1 MAPKPRWLERGRDES
16 RHTSARSK
24 ILIFLPAARPG
35 GDLSTVN
42 GDHRKARRAGM
53 VLKAVAGLALLA
65 AAPARA
71 GDAPDLSTSEKLGE
85 ALFFDTNLSKN
96 RTQSC
101 ASCHSPD
108 HAFTDP
114 RETPAA
120 GKAVSLGDDGTSL
133 GDRNAPT
140 AAYARFS
147 PPFGKSAKPR
157 LYHGG
162 QFLDGRAGDLA
173 TQAGGPPLNP
183 LEMGMPDKA
192 SVVARLK
199 ENPAYVSAFDTL
211 YGNGV
216 LDKPDKGFGAM
227 TKAIAAFET
236 TPLFAPFDSKYDRY
250 LRGEDKLTEQEELG
264 RVLFFSQQFTNCSLC
279 HRLNPQGG
287 TAGETFTNYEFHN
300 IGVPRNDEARAA
312 AGLKPDSRDLGL
324 AQNPALKGRDK
335 KAQEGRFKTPTL
347 RNVAVTGPYMHN
359 GVFKDLRTVILFY
372 NTYNTKNPDR
382 HINPETGKPFAPPE
396 VAQNIS
402 ITELETGPALDD
414 KRIDALVAFLK
425 TLTDRRYENLQN

>member
-1 MAPKPRWLERGRDES
+1 MTFPFAGPSGGHGRGARDE
-16 RHTSARSK
+16 RIQRPRPR
-24 ILIFLPAARPG
+24 LFLAA
-35 GDLSTVN
+35 
-42 GDHRKARRAGM
+42 A
-53 VLKAVAGLALLA
+53 AGLALLA
-65 AAPARA
+65 TPPQGAHAED
-71 GDAPDLSTSEKLGE
+71 GPDLATPQKLGE

-101 ASCHSPD
+101 SSCHSPD
-108 HAFTDP
+108 HAFIDP
-114 RETPAA
+114 RQTPAA
-120 GKAVSLGDDGTSL
+120 GDAVSLGDDGTSL

-147 PPFGKSAKPR
+147 PSFGKSPKPG

-162 QFLDGRAGDLA
+162 QFLDGRAADLA
-173 TQAGGPPLNP
+173 EQAGGPPLNP

-211 YGNGV
+211 YGKGV
-216 LDKPDKGFGAM
+216 LDKPERGYAAM
-227 TKAIAAFET
+227 TKAIAAFEE

-250 LRGEDKLTEQEELG
+250 LRGEVKLTDQEELG
-264 RVLFFSQQFTNCSLC
+264 RVLFFSNQFTNCSLC
-279 HRLNPQGG
+279 HQLNAQGG
-287 TAGETFTNYEFHN
+287 QAGETFSNYEFHN

-324 AQNPALKGRDK
+324 AQNPRLKGKDK
-335 KAQEGRFKTPTL
+335 KTQAGRFKVPTL

-372 NTYNTKNPDR
+372 NTYNTQNPAR

-402 ITELETGPALDD
+402 MKELETGPALDD

-425 TLTDRRYENLQN
+425 TLTDKRYENLQN